1 MASRAV
7 FPLRWR
13 NERLRALTAEVASR
27 LGISQNELI
36 EQAIEHEVVARGGM
50 LSEDLRAAAD
60 RLAELTQEQYE
71 RIQARGLERFVAGE
85 GLLRAARNPIHAA
98 CRCSRSSRRRP
109 SPPRPGRHDNLPIG
123 TYRAGMTAPSW
134 QEDDPK
140 NLSLIQG
147 NAAQLITELRTTAA
161 ERILPTRE
169 ELCRWHARLYA
180 GCEVP
185 VSGYVGHFRGDPAVK
200 ELIDYEVG
208 LGARLKDGNLE
219 KMGVWAR
226 QVGEEMD
233 GVLAGLHAVFTELD
247 ARLPVGKPATTPD
260 DVLALISFT
269 ALAHGEC
276 LRVHPF
282 ANGNGRIARLL
293 VAFICLRYG
302 LPMFLHIK
310 PRPESED
317 YIRASRDSMGRPPD
331 FLGNHTTTTAVF
343 AHLLADVLSG

>member
-1 MASRAV
+1 
-7 FPLRWR
+7 
-13 NERLRALTAEVASR
+13 
-27 LGISQNELI
+27 
-36 EQAIEHEVVARGGM
+36 
-50 LSEDLRAAAD
+50 
-60 RLAELTQEQYE
+60 
-71 RIQARGLERFVAGE
+71 
-85 GLLRAARNPIHAA
+85 
-98 CRCSRSSRRRP
+98 
-109 SPPRPGRHDNLPIG
+109 
-123 TYRAGMTAPSW
+123 MTAPSW
-134 QEDDPK
+134 QDDDPR
-140 NLSLIQG
+140 NLSLIQN
-147 NAAQLITELRTTAA
+147 NAAQLITKLGANAA

-169 ELCRWHARLYA
+169 ELCRWHVGLYA

-185 VSGYVGHFRGDPAVK
+185 TAGYLGHFRGDPAVK

-208 LGARLKDGNLE
+208 LGGRLQDGNLE

-226 QVGEEMD
+226 QVSVEMD
-233 GVLAGLHAVFTELD
+233 GVLAGLHAVFAELD

-260 DVLALISFT
+260 EVLALISFA

-302 LPMFLHIK
+302 LPLFLHIK

-343 AHLLADVLSG
+343 AHMLADTLTDDMTATSAR

>member
-1 MASRAV
+1 
-7 FPLRWR
+7 
-13 NERLRALTAEVASR
+13 
-27 LGISQNELI
+27 
-36 EQAIEHEVVARGGM
+36 
-50 LSEDLRAAAD
+50 
-60 RLAELTQEQYE
+60 
-71 RIQARGLERFVAGE
+71 
-85 GLLRAARNPIHAA
+85 
-98 CRCSRSSRRRP
+98 
-109 SPPRPGRHDNLPIG
+109 
-123 TYRAGMTAPSW
+123 MTAPSW
-134 QEDDPK
+134 QEDDPQ

-147 NAAQLITELRTTAA
+147 NAAQLISELRSTAA
-161 ERILPTRE
+161 ERLLPNCE

-185 VSGYVGHFRGDPAVK
+185 VAGYVGHFRGDPAVP

-226 QVGEEMD
+226 LVSSEM
-233 GVLAGLHAVFTELD
+233 GAVLAGLNAVFAELD
-247 ARLPVGKPATTPD
+247 ARLPVGESPTTPD
-260 DVLALISFT
+260 DILAVISFA

-293 VAFICLRYG
+293 VAFLCLRYG

-310 PRPESED
+310 PRPESDD

-331 FLGNHTTTTAVF
+331 FVGNHTTTTAVF
-343 AHLLADVLSG
+343 AHMLADELAGDRVP

>member
-1 MASRAV
+1 
-7 FPLRWR
+7 
-13 NERLRALTAEVASR
+13 
-27 LGISQNELI
+27 
-36 EQAIEHEVVARGGM
+36 
-50 LSEDLRAAAD
+50 
-60 RLAELTQEQYE
+60 
-71 RIQARGLERFVAGE
+71 
-85 GLLRAARNPIHAA
+85 
-98 CRCSRSSRRRP
+98 
-109 SPPRPGRHDNLPIG
+109 
-123 TYRAGMTAPSW
+123 MTAPSW
-134 QEDDPK
+134 HEDDSK
-140 NLSLIQG
+140 NLSLIQN
-147 NAAQLITELRTTAA
+147 NAAQLIIELRATAA
-161 ERILPTRE
+161 DRIMPTRD
-169 ELCRWHARLYA
+169 ELCRWHAQLYA

-185 VSGYVGHFRGDPAVK
+185 VAGYVGHLRGDPAVK

-208 LGARLKDGNLE
+208 LGARLKDANLE

-226 QVGEEMD
+226 QVDEEMG
-233 GVLAGLHAVFTELD
+233 GVLAGLHAVFAELD
-247 ARLPVGKPATTPD
+247 GRLPVGKAATKPD
-260 DVLALISFT
+260 EVLALISFT

-343 AHLLADVLSG
+343 ARMLADVLTGERVS

>member
-1 MASRAV
+1 
-7 FPLRWR
+7 
-13 NERLRALTAEVASR
+13 
-27 LGISQNELI
+27 
-36 EQAIEHEVVARGGM
+36 
-50 LSEDLRAAAD
+50 
-60 RLAELTQEQYE
+60 
-71 RIQARGLERFVAGE
+71 
-85 GLLRAARNPIHAA
+85 
-98 CRCSRSSRRRP
+98 
-109 SPPRPGRHDNLPIG
+109 
-123 TYRAGMTAPSW
+123 MTAPSW
-134 QEDDPK
+134 QDDDPR
-140 NLSLIQG
+140 NLSLIQN
-147 NAAQLITELRTTAA
+147 NAAQLITELRATAA

-180 GCEVP
+180 GCQVP
-185 VSGYVGHFRGDPAVK
+185 VAGYIGHFRGDPAVK

-208 LGARLKDGNLE
+208 LGARLRDGNLE

-226 QVGEEMD
+226 QVSKEMD

-247 ARLPVGKPATTPD
+247 TRLPVGKPATTPN

-282 ANGNGRIARLL
+282 TNGNGRIARLL

-343 AHLLADVLSG
+343 AHMLADVLTGERVS

>member
-1 MASRAV
+1 
-7 FPLRWR
+7 
-13 NERLRALTAEVASR
+13 
-27 LGISQNELI
+27 
-36 EQAIEHEVVARGGM
+36 
-50 LSEDLRAAAD
+50 
-60 RLAELTQEQYE
+60 
-71 RIQARGLERFVAGE
+71 
-85 GLLRAARNPIHAA
+85 
-98 CRCSRSSRRRP
+98 
-109 SPPRPGRHDNLPIG
+109 
-123 TYRAGMTAPSW
+123 MTAPPW

-147 NAAQLITELRTTAA
+147 NAAQLITELRANTA
-161 ERILPTRE
+161 ERLLPTCE

-180 GCEVP
+180 ECEVP
-185 VSGYVGHFRGDPAVK
+185 VAGYVGHFRGDPAVP

-226 QVGEEMD
+226 LVTSEM
-233 GVLAGLHAVFTELD
+233 GAVLAGLNAVFAELD
-247 ARLPVGKPATTPD
+247 ERLPVGKSPTTPD
-260 DVLALISFT
+260 DIVAVISFT

-310 PRPESED
+310 PRPESDD

-331 FLGNHTTTTAVF
+331 FVGNHTTTTAVF
-343 AHLLADVLSG
+343 AHMLAEELANERVA

>member
-1 MASRAV
+1 
-7 FPLRWR
+7 
-13 NERLRALTAEVASR
+13 
-27 LGISQNELI
+27 
-36 EQAIEHEVVARGGM
+36 
-50 LSEDLRAAAD
+50 
-60 RLAELTQEQYE
+60 
-71 RIQARGLERFVAGE
+71 
-85 GLLRAARNPIHAA
+85 
-98 CRCSRSSRRRP
+98 
-109 SPPRPGRHDNLPIG
+109 
-123 TYRAGMTAPSW
+123 MTAPSW

-147 NAAQLITELRTTAA
+147 NAEHLIAQLRSTAA

-169 ELCRWHARLYA
+169 ELCRWHSLLYA
-180 GCEVP
+180 GFEVP
-185 VSGYVGHFRGDPAVK
+185 VGGYVGHFRGDAAVS
-200 ELIDYEVG
+200 ELVDYEVG

-226 QVGEEMD
+226 LVGDEMNA
-233 GVLAGLHAVFTELD
+233 VLAGLHAVFAELD
-247 ARLPVGKPATTPD
+247 ARLPVGKPPTTPD
-260 DVLALISFT
+260 QILAMISFA

-310 PRPESED
+310 PRPESDD

-331 FLGNHTTTTAVF
+331 FAGNHTTTTAVF
-343 AHLLADVLSG
+343 ARMLADVLAGERVP